1 MTRRRITDDR
11 KLFDKT
17 KQMREYRERD
27 AWMKDPGIVQEII
40 RQCTGFRG
48 RKLMETAIMYSFIC
62 NASKAKRRKLG
73 WGTANVALYRKLLR
87 KAGPPAQVQYVKSLL
102 EAANAAVGP
111 AGSLAATDQY
121 LEKLYAEVKKATRN
135 TRLPKRVTT

>member
-27 AWMKDPGIVQEII
+27 AWMKDPIIVREII
-40 RQCTGFRG
+40 RHCTGFRG
-48 RKLMETAIMYSFIC
+48 RKLMETGLKYHIIC
-62 NASKAKRRKLG
+62 NASKAKLRKLG
-73 WGTANVALYRKLLR
+73 WGTANVALCRELLR
-87 KAGPPAQVQYVKSLL
+87 KIGPPAQIQFVKSLI

-121 LEKLYAEVKKATRN
+121 LEKLHAEVKKATRN
-135 TRLPKRVTT
+135 TRLTKRVTT